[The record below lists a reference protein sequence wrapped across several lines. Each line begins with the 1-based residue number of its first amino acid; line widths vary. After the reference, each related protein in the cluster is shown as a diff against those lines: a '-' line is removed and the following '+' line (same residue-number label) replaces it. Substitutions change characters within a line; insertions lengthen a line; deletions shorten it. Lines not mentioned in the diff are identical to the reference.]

1 MHRSDGAPRHRSPG
15 AGRGAAR
22 ARHASERGEG
32 FGRFLAVTVLALV
45 PGAGLIA
52 AGRRIAG
59 WVILGLTL
67 VALAAAATYL
77 MAGNVMDRLLSLAS
91 LAVQQS
97 WLTAGIVVILLVALL
112 WAATVLWTAWAAR
125 PARPTTVQR
134 VGGIALVAALVAA
147 IAAPSS
153 VGVRYAL
160 IQHDVLASSVF
171 SQGPDTSALA
181 GAPEA
186 AGPQAGAPDPWAGR
200 PRVNILL
207 LGSDAGADRTGV
219 RTDSMIVAS
228 INTRTG
234 DTVLLG
240 VPRSLQ
246 NVPFSEANPLHKVW
260 PNGFD
265 CGAVCLM
272 NAVWE
277 QAATVHRD
285 LFPKDAKNPGLA
297 ATRDAISQ
305 VLGIPI
311 DTYTIIDLKGFQ
323 SLVDAM
329 GGVVINVPREIPIG
343 GGHPQSNPSAQL
355 PIYGY
360 IKPGT
365 QRLSG
370 YKALWFARSRQG
382 SDDYDRMGRQRCMVS
397 ALLDQANP
405 VSLLGKYPALVKVA
419 RDNIQTG
426 IRSQDLP
433 AWVTLVQRVQ
443 KGRITSLPLTN
454 KVISTVNPDFNE
466 IHQLVQKAIDPPA
479 ATPKPSATPKATPTK
494 APVDTSAAQDSASVC

>member
-1 MHRSDGAPRHRSPG
+1 MHQSGGAPRHRSGVPRSG
-15 AGRGAAR
+15 AGP
-22 ARHASERGEG
+22 RHASGRGQG
-32 FGRFLAVTVLALV
+32 FGRFLGVTLLALV
-45 PGAGLIA
+45 PGAGLVA
-52 AGRRIAG
+52 AGRRVAG
-59 WVILGLTL
+59 WTILGLT
-67 VALAAAATYL
+67 ALALGATATYL
-77 MAGNVMDRLLSLAS
+77 LSGSLVGRAAALAT

-97 WLTAGIVVILLVALL
+97 WLVAGIVAIVVVALL
-112 WAATVLWTAWAAR
+112 WCLTVLWTAWAAR
-125 PARPTTVQR
+125 PALPTSVQR
-134 VGGIALVAALVAA
+134 VGAVALVAALIAA
-147 IAAPSS
+147 IAAPSG

-171 SQGPDTSALA
+171 SSGTDTSALA
-181 GAPEA
+181 GAPKA
-186 AGPQAGAPDPWAGR
+186 AAPKASAPDPWADT

-228 INTRTG
+228 IDTRTG

-246 NVPFSEANPLHKVW
+246 NVPFSESDPLHEVW

-265 CGAVCLM
+265 CGDVCLM

-285 LFPKDAKNPGLA
+285 LFPGNPNPGLT

-305 VLGIPI
+305 VLGLPI

-343 GGHPQSNPSAQL
+343 GGHNQTTGAQL
-355 PIYGY
+355 PIYGT
-360 IKPGT
+360 ISKGT
-365 QRLSG
+365 QKLTG
-370 YKALWFARSRQG
+370 YEALWFARSRQG
-382 SDDYDRMGRQRCMVS
+382 SDDYDRMG
-397 ALLDQANP
+397 
-405 VSLLGKYPALVKVA
+405 

-443 KGRITSLPLTN
+443 KGKITSLPLTN
-454 KVISTVNPDFNE
+454 KVISTVNPDFDE
-466 IHQLVQKAIDPPA
+466 IHALVQKAIDPPA
-479 ATPKPSATPKATPTK
+479 ATPKPTPTPGTTATPKPSATTGT
-494 APVDTSAAQDSASVC
+494 AQESSAVC

>member
-15 AGRGAAR
+15 AGRGATR

-32 FGRFLAVTVLALV
+32 FGRFLALTVLGLV

-77 MAGNVMDRLLSLAS
+77 LGGDVMDRLLSLAS

-97 WLTAGIVVILLVALL
+97 WLTAAIVAIVAVALL
-112 WAATVLWTAWAAR
+112 WSLTVLWTAWAAR
-125 PARPTTVQR
+125 PARPTSAQR
-134 VGGIALVAALVAA
+134 VGGVALVAALVAA
-147 IAAPSS
+147 IAAPSG

-171 SQGPDTSALA
+171 SQGPDTNDLA
-181 GAPEA
+181 GSVKG
-186 AGPQAGAPDPWAGR
+186 AGPRANAPDPWAGT

-240 VPRSLQ
+240 IPRNLQ
-246 NVPFSEANPLHKVW
+246 NVPFSPSNPLHQVW

-265 CGAVCLM
+265 CGSVCLM

-277 QAATVHRD
+277 QAATTHRD
-285 LFPKDAKNPGLA
+285 LFPRDAKNPGLA

-311 DTYTIIDLKGFQ
+311 DNYTIIDLKGFQ

-329 GGVVINVPREIPIG
+329 GGVTVNVPRPIPIG
-343 GGHPQSNPSAQL
+343 GGKNQKTGNPL
-355 PIYGY
+355 PIYGT
-360 IKPGT
+360 IPKGT
-365 QRLSG
+365 QHLAG
-370 YKALWFARSRQG
+370 YRALWFARSRQG
-382 SDDYDRMGRQRCMVS
+382 VDDYDRMGRQRCMVS
-397 ALLDQANP
+397 ALLDQSNP
-405 VSLLGKYPALVKVA
+405 VSLLAKYPALAKVA
-419 RDNIQTG
+419 KNNIQTG
-426 IRSQDLP
+426 ISATELS

-443 KGRITSLPLTN
+443 KGKIRSLPLV
-454 KVISTVNPDFNE
+454 KGVIDTVNPDFNQ
-466 IHQLVQKAIDPPA
+466 IHQLVQKAINPPA
-479 ATPKPSATPKATPTK
+479 ATSKPSATPKATSTK

>member
-1 MHRSDGAPRHRSPG
+1 MHQSGGAPRHQSPG
-15 AGRGAAR
+15 ASRRAGGARHSSGRGD
-22 ARHASERGEG
+22 G
-32 FGRFLAVTVLALV
+32 FGRFLGVTLLSLV

-52 AGRRIAG
+52 AGRKLAG
-59 WVILGLTL
+59 WTVLGLTVVALGAVAAYLLPGGVTERVLALGVQPSWL
-67 VALAAAATYL
+67 VA
-77 MAGNVMDRLLSLAS
+77 G
-91 LAVQQS
+91 AV
-97 WLTAGIVVILLVALL
+97 AIGVGAVL
-112 WAATVLWTAWAAR
+112 WCLTVLWTAWASR
-125 PARPTTVQR
+125 PALPTSVQR
-134 VGGIALVAALVAA
+134 VGGLALVAALIAA

-160 IQHDVLASSVF
+160 IQHDLVGSLTST
-171 SQGPDTSALA
+171 GPDTSVLPGGAKVSAPKA
-181 GAPEA
+181 GAA
-186 AGPQAGAPDPWAGR
+186 DPWAGT

-246 NVPFSEANPLHKVW
+246 KVPFSPGNPLHAVW
-260 PNGFD
+260 PNGFN
-265 CGAVCLM
+265 CGDPCLM

-277 QAATVHRD
+277 QAATVHRN
-285 LFPKDAKNPGLA
+285 LFPGIANPGLA

-329 GGVVINVPREIPIG
+329 GGVVVNVPRSIPIG
-343 GGHPQSNPSAQL
+343 GGHNQTTGAAL
-355 PIYGY
+355 PIYGT

-365 QRLSG
+365 QRLNG

-405 VSLLGKYPALVKVA
+405 VSLLAKYPALAKVA
-419 RDNIQTG
+419 KENIQTG
-426 IRSQDLP
+426 ISSRDLG

-443 KGRITSLPLTN
+443 KGKIRSLPLTN
-454 KVISTVNPDFNE
+454 KVIDTVNPDFGK
-466 IHQLVQKAIDPPA
+466 IHALVQQALDPSAANPKPTTGA
-479 ATPKPSATPKATPTK
+479 TPGATAGATPKPATG
-494 APVDTSAAQDSASVC
+494 AAQDSSAVC

>member
-1 MHRSDGAPRHRSPG
+1 MHQSGGAPRHRSG
-15 AGRGAAR
+15 ASRSAAGP
-22 ARHASERGEG
+22 RHASGRGQG
-32 FGRFLAVTVLALV
+32 FGRFLGVTVLALV
-45 PGAGLIA
+45 PGAGLVA
-52 AGRRIAG
+52 AGRRVAG
-59 WVILGLTL
+59 WTILGLTAL
-67 VALAAAATYL
+67 ALAATAAY
-77 MAGNVMDRLLSLAS
+77 LLSGSLVGRAAAFAT

-97 WLTAGIVVILLVALL
+97 WLVAGVVAIIVLALAWCL
-112 WAATVLWTAWAAR
+112 TVLWTAWVAR
-125 PARPTTVQR
+125 PALPTSVQR
-134 VGGIALVAALVAA
+134 VGAVAVVGALVAA

-160 IQHDVLASSVF
+160 IQHDVLASTVF
-171 SQGPDTSALA
+171 SSGTDTSALPGGATLSAPKA
-181 GAPEA
+181 GVA
-186 AGPQAGAPDPWAGR
+186 DPWADT

-246 NVPFSEANPLHKVW
+246 NVPFSESNPLHEVW
-260 PNGFD
+260 PDGFD
-265 CGAVCLM
+265 CGEVCLM

-277 QAATVHRD
+277 QAATVHKD
-285 LFPKDAKNPGLA
+285 LFPGNPNPGLT

-343 GGHPQSNPSAQL
+343 GGHPQSNPKAQL

-360 IKPGT
+360 IEPGT
-365 QRLSG
+365 QRLNG

-405 VSLLGKYPALVKVA
+405 VSLLAKYPALVKVA

-443 KGRITSLPLTN
+443 KGKITSLPLTN
-454 KVISTVNPDFNE
+454 KVISTVNPDFDQ
-466 IHQLVQKAIDPPA
+466 IHALVQRAIDPPA
-479 ATPKPSATPKATPTK
+479 ATPKPTPTPGATATPKSSATTG
-494 APVDTSAAQDSASVC
+494 TAQESTAVC